1 MPLHTPILHTYLR
14 LDDHVKR
21 GRSGSGA
28 HGDGAQGTGEVKE
41 GVGHGECGVE
51 DDLEEGQTQST
62 QSSERQ
68 FFLESGVGRL
78 IVPFLLCVWEFSR

>member
-1 MPLHTPILHTYLR
+1 M
-14 LDDHVKR
+14 VKC
-21 GRSGSGA
+21 
-28 HGDGAQGTGEVKE
+28 GD
-41 GVGHGECGVE
+41 E

-78 IVPFLLCVWEFSR
+78 IVPSFLCVWEFSR